1 MSDINVDLK
10 GLDEIQKLCRIS
22 RREMDRAIKTAANTT
37 ARRMRTEVGRALRA
51 RGITGDVVKV
61 RVLYQKGK
69 ARIWIGINPVRI
81 RNLASKAGLIGADYV
96 ISGGRS
102 YPTFTMKGRNGGQFT
117 ATRIDGRI
125 VNAKDLPV
133 DIEADVE
140 AAAERAV
147 DLGERIFLQE
157 VEKAVDALLRR

>member
-10 GLDEIQKLCRIS
+10 GLDRDPETLP
-22 RREMDRAIKTAANTT
+22 DLP
-37 ARRMRTEVGRALRA
+37 ARDGSGNQDGGQHHRPEMRTEVGRALRA

-96 ISGGRS
+96 ITEGA
-102 YPTFTMKGRNGGQFT
+102 
-117 ATRIDGRI
+117 ATR
-125 VNAKDLPV
+125 PSP
-133 DIEADVE
+133 
-140 AAAERAV
+140 
-147 DLGERIFLQE
+147 
-157 VEKAVDALLRR
+157 